1 MQFANLQ
8 EAAKYFQNEDKC
20 RDLLAKM
27 RWPDGNIFCPKCGSA
42 HAYKYANNLWYKCS
56 QKECKA
62 RFTVKVGTIYEGS
75 KLPLSKWFLALWI
88 LSAHKKGISS
98 CQLARDLGIG
108 QKAAW
113 FVLHR
118 LREQMRDKAPQML
131 DEIVEVDE
139 TYVGGRV
146 GNMKKSKREKIRKGE
161 LKVTKEPVMGI
172 VQRDGKAIL
181 KRIEDWRLGS
191 FVYMVQKY
199 VKPDAVIVSD
209 AHPGYIGLNQTHSHH
224 VSVNHSLDEFKIGMY
239 HTNTVEGFFS
249 SLKRSYIGIY
259 HYMSPKHLSRYLDET
274 SQRYNSRKIKDGERF
289 IELLKQPQ
297 GRLKYKDL
305 IAKK

>member
-1 MQFANLQ
+1 
-8 EAAKYFQNEDKC
+8 
-20 RDLLAKM
+20 M
-27 RWPDGNIFCPKCGSA
+27 RWPDGNVFCPKCGSG
-42 HAYKYANNLWYKCS
+42 HAYTYANTFWYKCREK
-56 QKECKA
+56 QCKA
-62 RFTVKVGTIYEGS
+62 RFTVTVGTIYEGT
-75 KLPLSKWFLALWI
+75 KLPLSKWFLALWL

-118 LREQMRDKAPQML
+118 LRVQMQDKAPQML
-131 DEIVEVDE
+131 DNIVEVDE
-139 TYVGGRV
+139 CYVGGRV
-146 GNMKKSKREKIRKGE
+146 TNMSKEKRQRIKDGEIRDI
-161 LKVTKEPVMGI
+161 KVPVMGM

-181 KRIEDWRLGS
+181 KVIEDWRVES
-191 FVYMVQKY
+191 FKYMVRKY
-199 VKPDAVIVSD
+199 VKPDAIIVTD
-209 AHPGYIGLNQTHSHH
+209 AHLSYTGLVKEFADHKT
-224 VSVNHSLDEFKIGMY
+224 VNHSHYEYKTGIF

-259 HYMSPKHLSRYLDET
+259 HYMSKKHLHRYLNET
-274 SQRYNSRKIKDGERF
+274 ACRYNSRKIKDNERF

-297 GRLKYKDL
+297 GRLKYNDL